1 MHLRRLRDL
10 GRDLDRHLDA
20 LDLLVHH
27 LLVRLANGK
36 DLVTTVLHQ
45 CVVGNF
51 LYQLMQVEVHLVA
64 LQNLGEQN
72 QGAHLSFQDVVHL
85 VVEHLHLV
93 VFVVDVELRHLLK
106 MDCFLDEVQ
115 QELVALE

>member
-1 MHLRRLRDL
+1 MHQLRHRDP
-10 GRDLDRHLDA
+10 GRDLDRHRDD

-51 LYQLMQVEVHLVA
+51 LYQLM
-64 LQNLGEQN
+64 
-72 QGAHLSFQDVVHL
+72 
-85 VVEHLHLV
+85 
-93 VFVVDVELRHLLK
+93 
-106 MDCFLDEVQ
+106 
-115 QELVALE
+115 